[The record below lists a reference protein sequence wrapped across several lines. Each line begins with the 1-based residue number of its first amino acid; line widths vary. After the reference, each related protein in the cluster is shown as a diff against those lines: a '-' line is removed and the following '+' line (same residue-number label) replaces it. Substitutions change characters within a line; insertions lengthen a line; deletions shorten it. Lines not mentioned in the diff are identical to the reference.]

1 MTLLNYGLTLQQTS
15 NVKIRYSITC
25 LYLTTQSLKIF
36 HTAFFRPDLNF
47 RGVKWT
53 PIKPDAPHLK
63 YLLIDMSYGIV
74 DEPFEKRIS
83 FWRDNRIF

>member
-1 MTLLNYGLTLQQTS
+1 MHKNDIK
-15 NVKIRYSITC
+15 NCI
-25 LYLTTQSLKIF
+25 
-36 HTAFFRPDLNF
+36 FRPDLNF

-53 PIKPDAPHLK
+53 PINPDAPHLK

-83 FWRDNRIF
+83 FWRENRIF